1 MTNNIQVGLSR
12 SALQAHNGELIVE
25 IAVQAP
31 ERKTHSTTRMP
42 FNIAIALDVSSSMRG
57 DKIRHAKQAAQR
69 IMARLEAQDSCAVVV
84 FSSESQVLFP
94 STAMTPH
101 AREAAIAEIDKTI
114 AEGNTALYAGW
125 HAAVT
130 AVEQSA
136 IGAQAIQRVFLLTD
150 GEANIGPADPEEVAR
165 AVAAVQQRGIS
176 TTTFGLGEGY
186 NERLL
191 GLMASAGEGNT
202 YFIEDADD
210 IDAYFGQELDQLFTT
225 TLRNTVVSVT
235 IPADIT
241 YEVVGDRN
249 HSRAGDVLTIPLGA
263 LLSGE
268 ARTFLLYLNT
278 HRAPIAHGEYSI
290 PIVVNALDEDSVAF
304 TASYT
309 LPITGAEQAVV
320 QSEAIEQ
327 RAAMLDRA
335 SIVAQALAYHQRR
348 DYAGAV
354 ALIAQRKADYPIY
367 ARFGVYDAELD
378 RFNQRIDTFTMKRER
393 MHANDMVNSSTG
405 TRNKYQRMLEVLIQK
420 GADPAEIARVREMV
434 EALEAKYRK

>member
-1 MTNNIQVGLSR
+1 MSR
-12 SALQAHNGELIVE
+12 SALQAQNGELIIEV
-25 IAVQAP
+25 AVQAP
-31 ERKTHSTTRMP
+31 DRKMHTTTRMP
-42 FNIAIALDVSSSMRG
+42 FNIAIALDVSSSMQG

-69 IMARLEAQDSCAVVV
+69 IITRLEPQDSCAVVI

-101 AREAAIAEIDKTI
+101 AREAAIAEIEKTV

-125 HAAVT
+125 NDAVN

-150 GEANIGPADPEEVAR
+150 GEANIGPADTKEVAR

-176 TTTFGLGEGY
+176 TTTFGLGQGY

-202 YFIEDADD
+202 YFIQDADD

-235 IPADIT
+235 IPAEFS

-249 HSRAGDVLTIPLGA
+249 HSRAGAALTIPLGA

-268 ARTFLLYLNT
+268 ARTFLLYLHT
-278 HRAPIAHGEYSI
+278 HRAPNAPGE
-290 PIVVNALDEDSVAF
+290 
-304 TASYT
+304 
-309 LPITGAEQAVV
+309 
-320 QSEAIEQ
+320 
-327 RAAMLDRA
+327 
-335 SIVAQALAYHQRR
+335 
-348 DYAGAV
+348 
-354 ALIAQRKADYPIY
+354 
-367 ARFGVYDAELD
+367 
-378 RFNQRIDTFTMKRER
+378 
-393 MHANDMVNSSTG
+393 
-405 TRNKYQRMLEVLIQK
+405 
-420 GADPAEIARVREMV
+420 
-434 EALEAKYRK
+434 

>member
-1 MTNNIQVGLSR
+1 MTKHIHVAMSR
-12 SALQAHNGELIVE
+12 SALQAQNGELIIEV
-25 IAVQAP
+25 AVQAP
-31 ERKTHSTTRMP
+31 DRKMHTTTRMP
-42 FNIAIALDVSSSMRG
+42 FNIAIALDVSSSMQG

-69 IMARLEAQDSCAVVV
+69 IITRLEPQDSCAVVI

-101 AREAAIAEIDKTI
+101 AREAAIAEIEKTV

-125 HAAVT
+125 NDAVN

-176 TTTFGLGEGY
+176 TTTFGLGQGY

-202 YFIEDADD
+202 YFIQDADD

-235 IPADIT
+235 IPAEFS

-249 HSRAGDVLTIPLGA
+249 HSRAGAALTIPLGA

-268 ARTFLLYLNT
+268 ARTFLLYLHT
-278 HRAPIAHGEYSI
+278 HRAPIAPGEY
-290 PIVVNALDEDSVAF
+290 PITVAVTALDEDSAPYTAANTTLVTVA
-304 TASYT
+304 A
-309 LPITGAEQAVV
+309 QAVV
-320 QSEAIEQ
+320 HSEAIEQ

-335 SIVAQALAYHQRR
+335 SIVAKALALHQRH
-348 DYAGAV
+348 DYAGAI
-354 ALIAQRKADYPIY
+354 ALIATRKADYPIY
-367 ARFGVYDAELD
+367 ARFGVYDTELE
-378 RFNQRIDTFTMKRER
+378 RFNQRMDVFAMKRER

-405 TRNKYQRMLEVLIQK
+405 TLTKYRRMLEVLIQK
-420 GADPAEIARVREMV
+420 GADPTEIARVREMV
-434 EALEAKYRK
+434 EAIEEKYRR